1 MVWTPILR
9 TVAGPGVCDEAQA
22 ALDRAWSMNG
32 HVPDIVRM
40 HTAIAVAEIVAN
52 MVEHGSA
59 GRHLVQIEMEVSVQP
74 DRVLVALADDG
85 NEARIDVNA
94 ICMPGDGAERGRGL
108 AMARRV
114 LDTLAYQRLS
124 GANRWVLTSNR
135 F

>member
-1 MVWTPILR
+1 
-9 TVAGPGVCDEAQA
+9 
-22 ALDRAWSMNG
+22 MNG